1 MKFRDQICLV
11 NGIFL
16 VLLQKTMGTAAFGGP
31 MTELAIGIDG
41 GGSSCRAAVAD
52 RSGKI
57 LGCGKAGPANILSD
71 LEGSLANIIES
82 AHEAL
87 QDAALPPETVSSVS
101 AVVGV
106 AGANV
111 GDYGERIERALPFAQ
126 GKVVTDAL
134 IALQGALGDS
144 DGIIGALGTG
154 SVYNARRN
162 GEIRGIGGWGFI
174 VGDQASGA
182 RLGRDLLEKS
192 LLAHDKVRPSSA
204 LTEKLLAEYSNDPER
219 LVEFAHVSKPKDFA
233 VYAPLVFEYASAGDE
248 IAESIVR
255 DAVTAIGE
263 NLDSLLWADCPA
275 ICLLGGLAAAYEP
288 WLAERHKKLL
298 AEPKGDVLQGAIE
311 LAVKRLNGDTR
322 GAA

>member
-1 MKFRDQICLV
+1 
-11 NGIFL
+11 
-16 VLLQKTMGTAAFGGP
+16 

-57 LGCGKAGPANILSD
+57 LGRGTAGPANILSN
-71 LEGSLANIIES
+71 LQGSLENIIL
-82 AHEAL
+82 AAKEAL
-87 QDAALPPETVSSVS
+87 RDAALHPETVSSVS

-111 GDYGERIERALPFAQ
+111 GDYGSRIEKALPFAD

-144 DGIIGALGTG
+144 DGVIGAFGTG

-162 GEIRGIGGWGFI
+162 GTISGIGGWGFV

-182 RLGRDLLEKS
+182 RLGRDLLERS
-192 LLAHDKVRPSSA
+192 LLAYDKVRPGSA
-204 LTEKLLAEYSNDPER
+204 LTERIMAEFGNDPEK

-233 VYAPLVFEYASAGDE
+233 HYAPVIFDHANNNDEVAAAIVSEAAS
-248 IAESIVR
+248 
-255 DAVTAIGE
+255 AIGE
-263 NLDSLLWADCPA
+263 NLDALIWPECPA
-275 ICLLGGLAAAYEP
+275 ICLLGGLANAYRP
-288 WLAERHKKLL
+288 WLAERHAALL
-298 AEPKGDVLQGAIE
+298 AEPKGDVLQGAVE
-311 LAVKRLNGDTR
+311 LAVKRLAIETR

>member
-1 MKFRDQICLV
+1 
-11 NGIFL
+11 
-16 VLLQKTMGTAAFGGP
+16 

-52 RSGKI
+52 RSGRI
-57 LGCGKAGPANILSD
+57 LGRGTAGPANILSD
-71 LEGSLANIIES
+71 LDGSLANIVKS

-87 QDAALPPETVSSVS
+87 RDAGLSTETASNIT

-111 GDYGERIERALPFAQ
+111 GEYGIRVEKALPFAG

-144 DGIIGALGTG
+144 DGVIGAFGTG
-154 SVYNARRN
+154 SVYNARQN
-162 GEIRGIGGWGFI
+162 GKLRGIGGWGFI

-192 LLAHDKVRPSSA
+192 LLAFDKVRPASPLSA
-204 LTEKLLAEYSNDPER
+204 EVMAEYGNDPEK
-219 LVEFAHVSKPKDFA
+219 LVEFAHTAKPKDFA
-233 VYAPLVFEYASAGDE
+233 RYAPAVFEHARDGDE
-248 IAESIVR
+248 IAAAIVR
-255 DAVTAIGE
+255 DAAAAIGE
-263 NLDSLLWADCPA
+263 SLDSLLWPECPA
-275 ICLLGGLAAAYEP
+275 ICLLGGLARAYEP
-288 WLAERHKKLL
+288 WLTDRHRKLL
-298 AEPKGDVLQGAIE
+298 AEPKGDVLQGAVE
-311 LAVKRLNGDTR
+311 LAVKQLTLETR

>member
-1 MKFRDQICLV
+1 
-11 NGIFL
+11 
-16 VLLQKTMGTAAFGGP
+16 

-57 LGCGKAGPANILSD
+57 LGRGTAGPANILSN
-71 LEGSLANIIES
+71 LQGSLENIIL
-82 AHEAL
+82 AAKEAL
-87 QDAALPPETVSSVS
+87 RDAALPPETVSSVS

-111 GDYGERIERALPFAQ
+111 GDYGSRIEKALPFAD

-144 DGIIGALGTG
+144 DGVIGAFGTG

-162 GEIRGIGGWGFI
+162 GTISGIGGWGFV

-182 RLGRDLLEKS
+182 RLGRDLLERS
-192 LLAHDKVRPSSA
+192 LLAYDKVRPGSA
-204 LTEKLLAEYSNDPER
+204 LTENIMAEFGNDPEK

-233 VYAPLVFEYASAGDE
+233 RYAPVIFDHANNNDEVAAAIVSEAAS
-248 IAESIVR
+248 
-255 DAVTAIGE
+255 AIGE
-263 NLDSLLWADCPA
+263 NLDALIWPECPA
-275 ICLLGGLAAAYEP
+275 ICLLGGLANAYRP
-288 WLAERHKKLL
+288 WLAERHVALL
-298 AEPKGDVLQGAIE
+298 AEPKGDVLQGAVE
-311 LAVKRLNGDTR
+311 LAVKRLHIGTR

>member
-1 MKFRDQICLV
+1 
-11 NGIFL
+11 
-16 VLLQKTMGTAAFGGP
+16 

-57 LGCGKAGPANILSD
+57 LGRGTAGPANILSN
-71 LEGSLANIIES
+71 LQGSLENIIL
-82 AHEAL
+82 AAKEAL
-87 QDAALPPETVSSVS
+87 RDAALPPETVSSVS

-111 GDYGERIERALPFAQ
+111 GDYGSRIEKALPFAD

-144 DGIIGALGTG
+144 DGVIGAFGTG

-162 GEIRGIGGWGFI
+162 GTISGIGGWGFI

-182 RLGRDLLEKS
+182 RLGRDLLERS
-192 LLAHDKVRPSSA
+192 LLAYDKVRPGSA
-204 LTEKLLAEYSNDPER
+204 LTEKIMDEFGNDPEK

-233 VYAPLVFEYASAGDE
+233 RYAPVIFDHANNNDE
-248 IAESIVR
+248 VAVGIVSE
-255 DAVTAIGE
+255 AAAAIGE
-263 NLDSLLWADCPA
+263 NLDALIWPECPA
-275 ICLLGGLAAAYEP
+275 ICLLGGLANAYRP
-288 WLAERHKKLL
+288 WLAERHAALL
-298 AEPKGDVLQGAIE
+298 TEPKGDVLQGAVE
-311 LAVKRLNGDTR
+311 LAVKRLAIETR

>member
-1 MKFRDQICLV
+1 
-11 NGIFL
+11 
-16 VLLQKTMGTAAFGGP
+16 

-57 LGCGKAGPANILSD
+57 LGRGTAGPANILSN
-71 LEGSLANIIES
+71 LQGSLENIIL
-82 AHEAL
+82 AAKEAL
-87 QDAALPPETVSSVS
+87 RDAALPPETVSGVS

-111 GDYGERIERALPFAQ
+111 GDYGSRIEKALPFAD

-144 DGIIGALGTG
+144 DGVIGAFGTG

-162 GEIRGIGGWGFI
+162 GTISGIGGWGFI

-182 RLGRDLLEKS
+182 RLGRDLLERS
-192 LLAHDKVRPSSA
+192 LLAYDRVRSGSA
-204 LTEKLLAEYSNDPER
+204 LTEKIMAEFGNDPEK

-233 VYAPLVFEYASAGDE
+233 RYAPVIFDHANNNDEVAVGIVSEAAS
-248 IAESIVR
+248 
-255 DAVTAIGE
+255 AIGE
-263 NLDSLLWADCPA
+263 NLDALIWPQCPA
-275 ICLLGGLAAAYEP
+275 ICLLGGLANAYRP
-288 WLAERHKKLL
+288 WLVERHAALL
-298 AEPKGDVLQGAIE
+298 AEPKGDVLQGAVE
-311 LAVKRLNGDTR
+311 LAVRRLAIETR

>member
-1 MKFRDQICLV
+1 
-11 NGIFL
+11 
-16 VLLQKTMGTAAFGGP
+16 

-57 LGCGKAGPANILSD
+57 LGRGTAGPANILSN
-71 LEGSLANIIES
+71 LQGSLENIIL
-82 AHEAL
+82 AAKEAL
-87 QDAALPPETVSSVS
+87 RDAALPPETVSSVS

-111 GDYGERIERALPFAQ
+111 GNYSSRIEKALPFAD

-144 DGIIGALGTG
+144 DGVIGAFGTG
-154 SVYNARRN
+154 SVYNARRH
-162 GEIRGIGGWGFI
+162 GTISGIGGWGFI

-182 RLGRDLLEKS
+182 RLGRDLLERS
-192 LLAHDKVRPSSA
+192 LLAYDKVRRGSA
-204 LTEKLLAEYSNDPER
+204 LTEKIMAEFENDPEK

-233 VYAPLVFEYASAGDE
+233 RYAPVIFDHANNNDE
-248 IAESIVR
+248 VAVGIVSE
-255 DAVTAIGE
+255 AAAAIGE
-263 NLDSLLWADCPA
+263 NLDALIWPECPA
-275 ICLLGGLAAAYEP
+275 ICLLGGLAKAYRP
-288 WLAERHKKLL
+288 WLAERHVALL
-298 AEPKGDVLQGAIE
+298 AEPKGDVLQGAVE
-311 LAVKRLNGDTR
+311 LAVKRLHIETR

>member
-1 MKFRDQICLV
+1 
-11 NGIFL
+11 
-16 VLLQKTMGTAAFGGP
+16 

-57 LGCGKAGPANILSD
+57 LGRGTAGSANILSN
-71 LEGSLANIIES
+71 LQGSLENIIL
-82 AHEAL
+82 AAKEAL
-87 QDAALPPETVSSVS
+87 RDAALPPETVSSVS

-111 GDYGERIERALPFAQ
+111 GDYGSRIEKALPFAD

-144 DGIIGALGTG
+144 DGVIGAFGTG

-162 GEIRGIGGWGFI
+162 GTISGIGGWGFI

-182 RLGRDLLEKS
+182 RLGRDLLERS
-192 LLAHDKVRPSSA
+192 LLAYDKVRPGSA
-204 LTEKLLAEYSNDPER
+204 LTEKIMAEFGNDPEK
-219 LVEFAHVSKPKDFA
+219 LVEFAHISKPKDFA
-233 VYAPLVFEYASAGDE
+233 RYAPVIFDHANNNDE
-248 IAESIVR
+248 VAAAIVSE
-255 DAVTAIGE
+255 AAAAIGE
-263 NLDSLLWADCPA
+263 NLDALIWPECPA
-275 ICLLGGLAAAYEP
+275 ICLLGGLAKAYRP
-288 WLAERHKKLL
+288 WLAKRHAALL
-298 AEPKGDVLQGAIE
+298 AEPKGDVLQGAVE
-311 LAVKRLNGDTR
+311 LAVKRLAIETR